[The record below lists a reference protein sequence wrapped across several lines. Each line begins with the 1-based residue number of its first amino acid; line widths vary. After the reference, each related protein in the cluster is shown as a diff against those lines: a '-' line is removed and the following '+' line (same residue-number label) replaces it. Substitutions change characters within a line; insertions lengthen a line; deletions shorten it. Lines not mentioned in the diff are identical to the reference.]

1 MHEADRLVSGIGP
14 LVVHE
19 EQKIEAIQEL
29 CWDKDIRHIVLCKGT
44 DRMMGPDKHMHPGE
58 FPLRKIA

>member
-19 EQKIEAIQEL
+19 EQIIEAIQEL
-29 CWDKDIRHIVLCKGT
+29 CWDKDIRHIVLCKGQ
-44 DRMMGPDKHMHPGE
+44 
-58 FPLRKIA
+58 IA